1 MSKRRFCVDQP
12 VLSDKSIS
20 YELYGKLQLESE
32 FKGKGE
38 SRMIKM
44 TAAEKKDYMRE
55 CGLSESTWKRKVA
68 SLEQKGLIKRV
79 KLNEYELPEYG
90 RTYFLI
96 PEKTIAHLLTTA
108 TAEVIKVYAYLGSKN
123 SRLTGGTLFT
133 KTELAAILGWSA
145 SNRSNTNKK
154 IDSILNC
161 LIDARLIEIEQ
172 VNIDGTLTGSRLL
185 LRKINLEY
193 QGNSVLN
200 FKKGQK

>member
-1 MSKRRFCVDQP
+1 MSKRRFCVDEP

-44 TAAEKKDYMRE
+44 TAAEKKDYMDK
-55 CGLSESTWKRKVA
+55 CGFSENTWKRKVA
-68 SLEQKGLIKRV
+68 SLEKKGLIKRV

-123 SRLTGGTLFT
+123 NRVSGGTLFT

-145 SNRSNTNKK
+145 TNRGTTNKK

-161 LIDARLIEIEQ
+161 LIDARLVEIERI
-172 VNIDGTLTGSRLL
+172 NIDGTLSGSRFLL
-185 LRKINLEY
+185 KKFNLDY
-193 QGNSVLN
+193 QGNSVLSC
-200 FKKGQK
+200 KKDQK